1 MIHCNDK
8 NLICCQVAIAE
19 KFASFFI
26 AHTFRGRDRFA
37 SPVSCKVRQLMHW
50 HYIRIAIKALLLS
63 LLEPKKVFLLS
74 PAKSTCKADWF
85 ATCKFTEWLKQMDI
99 GNREYCLLGNEIYNI
114 PIIRLQLWSVK
125 RLYSVVVFFVLDSTG
140 GLWRVQVLID
150 LKQFEEKAMQTSQTP
165 LMRFSSCH
173 FSRIKKK
180 RQLIRFRV
188 KKQPVKPEVNAG
200 PALQVVIRKFEQ
212 ELIG

>member
-1 MIHCNDK
+1 
-8 NLICCQVAIAE
+8 
-19 KFASFFI
+19 
-26 AHTFRGRDRFA
+26 
-37 SPVSCKVRQLMHW
+37 
-50 HYIRIAIKALLLS
+50 
-63 LLEPKKVFLLS
+63 
-74 PAKSTCKADWF
+74 
-85 ATCKFTEWLKQMDI
+85 MDI